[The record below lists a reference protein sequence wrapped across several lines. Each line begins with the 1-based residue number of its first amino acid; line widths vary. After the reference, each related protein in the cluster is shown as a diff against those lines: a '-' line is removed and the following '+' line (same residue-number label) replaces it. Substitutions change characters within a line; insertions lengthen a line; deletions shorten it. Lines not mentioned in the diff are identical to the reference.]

1 MIFIAGET
9 LSLLAALALVYSTFT
24 NKKQEMM
31 KWQALNTVFLGFSDW
46 FLGAHSAVVTNVLT
60 FVRNILSAK
69 GKLSKSLTLVICALM
84 IVVGSLFNNRG
95 WLGVLPIV
103 ASVQFTLCIYSLKSA
118 QHMRIALIVN
128 LMLWAIIDF
137 LIQAYPMFVADI
149 VIAIVTFVN
158 VLRFRDERGNKKRK
172 KATK

>member
-1 MIFIAGET
+1 
-9 LSLLAALALVYSTFT
+9 
-24 NKKQEMM
+24 
-31 KWQALNTVFLGFSDW
+31 
-46 FLGAHSAVVTNVLT
+46 
-60 FVRNILSAK
+60 
-69 GKLSKSLTLVICALM
+69 
-84 IVVGSLFNNRG
+84 
-95 WLGVLPIV
+95 
-103 ASVQFTLCIYSLKSA
+103 
-118 QHMRIALIVN
+118 MRIALIVN